1 MQAAQTDAPAIPK
14 PTAPQAPGTATDAQA
29 PTPTVVINGVPQS
42 FGEVRAL
49 RAQRSELSN
58 QLQSAQRRRNE
69 VVDQLKTATEAERP
83 GLEARLKLL
92 DERILEI
99 EGEITRTGELIAK
112 TPGNLLTST
121 ETPPFVQG
129 LPVNS
134 GDLTGIIIVF
144 TIFVL
149 TPIAIT
155 VSRLLWKRGSNPP
168 PKKFDQQAEERM
180 RRLEAGV
187 DAIAI
192 EVERISE
199 GQRFVTKLLAE
210 REKQGVLQNRDR

>member
-1 MQAAQTDAPAIPK
+1 MQAAQTDAPAVPR

-29 PTPTVVINGVPQS
+29 PTPTVIIDGVPQS

-69 VVDQLKTATEAERP
+69 VVEQLKNATEAERP

-92 DERILEI
+92 DQRILEI
-99 EGEITRTGELIAK
+99 EGEISRTGDLIAK
-112 TPGNLLTST
+112 TPGNLLSST
-121 ETPPFVQG
+121 QAQPTIQG
-129 LPVNS
+129 LNVNS
-134 GDLTGIIIVF
+134 GDLTGIVIVF

-155 VSRLLWKRGSNPP
+155 ISRLIWKRASNPP
-168 PKKFDQQAEERM
+168 PPKVDQQAEERM

-199 GQRFVTKLLAE
+199 GQRFVTKLLSE
-210 REKQGVLQNRDR
+210 REKQGVLQNRDG

>member
-1 MQAAQTDAPAIPK
+1 MTMRLQEPSAPPPPPPPAQGPIGAVT
-14 PTAPQAPGTATDAQA
+14 T
-29 PTPTVVINGVPQS
+29 INGVPQT
-42 FGEVRAL
+42 FADVRTL

-58 QLQSAQRRRNE
+58 QLRSAQSRRDDVAE
-69 VVDQLKTATEAERP
+69 QLTNASAAERP

-92 DERILEI
+92 DERILDIEAEI
-99 EGEITRTGELIAK
+99 GRTGELIAK
-112 TPGNLLTST
+112 TPGNLLSSS
-121 ETPPFVQG
+121 EQVPPPLRG
-129 LPVNS
+129 LNVDS
-134 GDLTGIIIVF
+134 GDLTGIIVVF

-155 VSRLLWKRGSNPP
+155 ISRLIWKRGSNPAP
-168 PKKFDQQAEERM
+168 RKADIEAEERM

-199 GQRFVTKLLAE
+199 GQRFVTKLLSE
-210 REKQGVLQNRDR
+210 REKQSALRGDG

>member
-1 MQAAQTDAPAIPK
+1 MTMTSQQTSVPAPP
-14 PTAPQAPGTATDAQA
+14 PP
-29 PTPTVVINGVPQS
+29 PTPPAEGPIAVVTTINGVPQT
-42 FGEVRAL
+42 FAEVRTL

-58 QLQSAQRRRNE
+58 QLRSAQGRRDDVAE
-69 VVDQLKTATEAERP
+69 QLANASVAERP

-92 DERILEI
+92 DQRILDIEAEI
-99 EGEITRTGELIAK
+99 GRTGELIAK
-112 TPGNLLTST
+112 TPGNLLSSS
-121 ETPPFVQG
+121 EQAPPALRG
-129 LPVNS
+129 LNMDS
-134 GDLTGIIIVF
+134 GDITGIIVVF

-155 VSRLLWKRGSNPP
+155 ISRLIWKRGNNPAP
-168 PKKFDQQAEERM
+168 RKTDIEAEERM

-199 GQRFVTKLLAE
+199 GQRFVTKLLSE
-210 REKQGVLQNRDR
+210 REKQSVLPRT

>member
-1 MQAAQTDAPAIPK
+1 MTMRPQQVSVPAPP
-14 PTAPQAPGTATDAQA
+14 AP
-29 PTPTVVINGVPQS
+29 PTPPAEAPIAVVTTINGVPQT
-42 FGEVRAL
+42 FAEVRTL

-58 QLQSAQRRRNE
+58 QLRSAQGRRDDVAE
-69 VVDQLKTATEAERP
+69 QLANASAAERP

-92 DERILEI
+92 DERILDIEAEI
-99 EGEITRTGELIAK
+99 GRTGELIAK
-112 TPGNLLTST
+112 TPGNLLSSS
-121 ETPPFVQG
+121 EQAPNIQG
-129 LPVNS
+129 LNVTS
-134 GDLTGIIIVF
+134 SDLTGIIIVF

-155 VSRLLWKRGSNPP
+155 ISRLVWKRANNPP
-168 PKKFDQQAEERM
+168 PRKADIEAEERM

-199 GQRFVTKLLAE
+199 GQRFVTKLLSE
-210 REKQGVLQNRDR
+210 REKQPVLPRT

>member
-1 MQAAQTDAPAIPK
+1 MTMLQQDVSAPAP
-14 PTAPQAPGTATDAQA
+14 
-29 PTPTVVINGVPQS
+29 PTPPTPPTETPIAVVTTINGVPQT
-42 FGEVRAL
+42 FAEVRSL

-69 VVDQLKTATEAERP
+69 VVEQLTEASAAERP

-92 DERILEI
+92 DERILDIEAEI
-99 EGEITRTGELIAK
+99 GRTGELIAK
-112 TPGNLLTST
+112 TPGNLLSSS
-121 ETPPFVQG
+121 EQAPNIQG
-129 LPVNS
+129 MNLNS

-155 VSRLLWKRGSNPP
+155 ISRLLWKRANNPAP
-168 PKKFDQQAEERM
+168 RKADIESEERM

-199 GQRFVTKLLAE
+199 GQRFVTKLLSE
-210 REKQGVLQNRDR
+210 REKQPVLRGDG

>member
-1 MQAAQTDAPAIPK
+1 MTMQATPTQTTGTPA
-14 PTAPQAPGTATDAQA
+14 PTAPQAPADA
-29 PTPTVVINGVPQS
+29 PLPVVTIDGVPQS
-42 FGEVRAL
+42 FGDVRAL
-49 RAQRSELSN
+49 RAQRTELSN
-58 QLQSAQRRRNE
+58 QLRSAQGRRDE
-69 VVDQLKTATEAERP
+69 VVEQLKTASAAERP

-99 EGEITRTGELIAK
+99 EGEISRTGELIAK
-112 TPGNLLTST
+112 TPGNLLAGTQA
-121 ETPPFVQG
+121 PQPIQG
-129 LPVNS
+129 LNVNS

-155 VSRLLWKRGSNPP
+155 ISRLIWKRGSNPAP
-168 PKKFDQQAEERM
+168 RKIDAQAEERM

-210 REKQGVLQNRDR
+210 REKQAVLPNRDS

>member
-1 MQAAQTDAPAIPK
+1 MTTQQQEVA
-14 PTAPQAPGTATDAQA
+14 A
-29 PTPTVVINGVPQS
+29 PTPPAVPAQSPIGAVTTIDGVPQT
-42 FGEVRAL
+42 FADVRSL

-69 VVDQLKTATEAERP
+69 VVERLADASAAERP

-92 DERILEI
+92 DERILDIEAEI
-99 EGEITRTGELIAK
+99 GRTGELIAK
-112 TPGNLLTST
+112 TPGNLLSAST
-121 ETPPFVQG
+121 QAPTVGGSPM
-129 LPVNS
+129 NS
-134 GDLTGIIIVF
+134 GDVTAIIVVF

-149 TPIAIT
+149 TPIALT
-155 VSRLLWKRGSNPP
+155 VSRLLWKRANNPL
-168 PKKFDQQAEERM
+168 PKKADVQAEERM

-199 GQRFVTKLLAE
+199 GQRFVTKLLSE
-210 REKQGVLQNRDR
+210 REKQPVLRGER

>member
-1 MQAAQTDAPAIPK
+1 MQAAQSDAPAIPK
-14 PTAPQAPGTATDAQA
+14 PTAPQAPGTPVDAQS
-29 PTPTVVINGVPQS
+29 PTPTVTIDGVPQS
-42 FGEVRAL
+42 FGDVRAL

-69 VVDQLKTATEAERP
+69 VVDQLKNATEAERP

-92 DERILEI
+92 DQRILEI
-99 EGEITRTGELIAK
+99 EGEISRTGDLIAK
-112 TPGNLLTST
+112 TPGNLLSST
-121 ETPPFVQG
+121 QTQPPIQG
-129 LPVNS
+129 LNVNS
-134 GDLTGIIIVF
+134 GDLTGIVIVF

-149 TPIAIT
+149 TPIAVTI
-155 VSRLLWKRGSNPP
+155 SRLIWKRGSNPP
-168 PKKFDQQAEERM
+168 PKKVDQQSEERM

-199 GQRFVTKLLAE
+199 GQRFITKLMSE
-210 REKQGVLQNRDR
+210 REKQAVLPNREG

>member
-1 MQAAQTDAPAIPK
+1 MTMRLQ
-14 PTAPQAPGTATDAQA
+14 QA
-29 PTPTVVINGVPQS
+29 PTPPAAPTPPTEGPISVVTTINGVPQT
-42 FGEVRAL
+42 FAEVRSL

-58 QLQSAQRRRNE
+58 QLRSAQGRRDD
-69 VVDQLKTATEAERP
+69 VVEQLANASAAERP

-92 DERILEI
+92 DQRILDIESEI
-99 EGEITRTGELIAK
+99 ARTGEIIAK
-112 TPGNLLTST
+112 TPGNLLSSSEQT
-121 ETPPFVQG
+121 TPIQG
-129 LPVNS
+129 LNLES
-134 GDLTGIIIVF
+134 GDLTGIIVVF

-155 VSRLLWKRGSNPP
+155 VSRLLWKRANNPA
-168 PKKFDQQAEERM
+168 PKKTDLQAEERM

-199 GQRFVTKLLAE
+199 GQRFVTKLLSE
-210 REKQGVLQNRDR
+210 REKQPVLRGEDR